1 MLINKQSVLVVGS
14 SIPNRWKNLQIY
26 NNNYN
31 IINKAIGRY
40 TTQHLLSDNYLN
52 KLKINLPK
60 YIIYYCGGN
69 DIKKGYDINQI
80 INNVIEFRNILM
92 NKYKNSIYIVISIIK
107 SPLMFKRNK
116 IKEINF
122 FNSQLKK
129 LSHKHNF
136 VYLEIN
142 DGWNKMK
149 QFYINDLNHPNILGY
164 NIMNIKLNNIINKL
178 NLLSVSSDYQK
189 S

>member
-1 MLINKQSVLVVGS
+1 
-14 SIPNRWKNLQIY
+14 
-26 NNNYN
+26 
-31 IINKAIGRY
+31 
-40 TTQHLLSDNYLN
+40 
-52 KLKINLPK
+52 
-60 YIIYYCGGN
+60 
-69 DIKKGYDINQI
+69 
-80 INNVIEFRNILM
+80 M

-116 IKEINF
+116 IKEINS
-122 FNSQLKK
+122 FNSQLKE

-189 S
+189 SE